1 MRSLKKERG
10 VISLEA
16 SIVLPLFIF
25 LLLFFYGFIVSF
37 SGQQAICHSIVQ
49 SADSLSLDTYAL
61 ERINSDNKGEEL
73 ITNLYSTVSGFIYN
87 NELKLDNS
95 YFASKEKWYADSS
108 KTITEVKKRF
118 TGFLVGDDG
127 SDEDIK
133 GRADR
138 LLKYVGV
145 QNGYDGLDFSET
157 TIDEANN
164 TLNIVVKYKEE
175 YVFNFQGLLAFDR
188 RQEFKVKLWK

>member
-73 ITNLYSTVSGFIYN
+73 ITNLYSTVSIHTLH
-87 NELKLDNS
+87 LK
-95 YFASKEKWYADSS
+95 
-108 KTITEVKKRF
+108 R
-118 TGFLVGDDG
+118 
-127 SDEDIK
+127 
-133 GRADR
+133 
-138 LLKYVGV
+138 
-145 QNGYDGLDFSET
+145 NGML
-157 TIDEANN
+157 IH
-164 TLNIVVKYKEE
+164 
-175 YVFNFQGLLAFDR
+175 Q
-188 RQEFKVKLWK
+188 RQLPR